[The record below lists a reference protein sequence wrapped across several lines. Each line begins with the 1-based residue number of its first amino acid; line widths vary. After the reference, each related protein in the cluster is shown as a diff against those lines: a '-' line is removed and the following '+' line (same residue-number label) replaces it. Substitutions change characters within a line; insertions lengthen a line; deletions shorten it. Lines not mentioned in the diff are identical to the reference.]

1 MKCCLRLTFLL
12 SICFVFLV
20 SNSCSFETAAT
31 HRNEANLELLN
42 YLSDNRI
49 EETPTESGLVF
60 INILEGSGDSP
71 AAGSKVAVHYSGY
84 FLDGQKFDSSFDR
97 NAPMVFT
104 VGSGMVIKGLD
115 EAVSLMKR
123 GGKAKVVIPYYLAYG
138 DSGYGPIPSYTNL
151 VFDLGLVDFK

>member
-1 MKCCLRLTFLL
+1 MKCCFKITCLL
-12 SICFVFLV
+12 SIYFVFLV
-20 SNSCSFETAAT
+20 LSSCSFETAAT
-31 HRNEANLELLN
+31 HRNDANIEFLN
-42 YLSDNRI
+42 YLSDNNI

-71 AAGSKVAVHYSGY
+71 VAGSKVAVNYTGY
-84 FLDGQKFDSSFDR
+84 LLDGQKFDSSFDR

-115 EAVSLMKR
+115 EAVMLMKR

-138 DSGYGPIPSYTNL
+138 DSGYGHIPSYTNL
-151 VFDLGLVDFK
+151 VFYLELVDFK

>member
-1 MKCCLRLTFLL
+1 MKCCLKITCLL

-20 SNSCSFETAAT
+20 STSCSFETAAT
-31 HRNEANLELLN
+31 HRNDANIEFLN
-42 YLSDNRI
+42 YLSDNNI

-71 AAGSKVAVHYSGY
+71 VAGSKVAVNYTGY
-84 FLDGQKFDSSFDR
+84 LLDGQKFDSSFDR

-115 EAVSLMKR
+115 EAVMLMKR

-138 DSGYGPIPSYTNL
+138 DSGYGTIPSYTNL
-151 VFDLGLVDFK
+151 VFYLELVDFK

>member
-1 MKCCLRLTFLL
+1 MKCCLKITCLL
-12 SICFVFLV
+12 SICFLFLV
-20 SNSCSFETAAT
+20 STSCSFETAAT
-31 HRNEANLELLN
+31 HRNDANIEFLN
-42 YLSDNRI
+42 YLSDNNI

-71 AAGSKVAVHYSGY
+71 VAGSKVAVNYTGY
-84 FLDGQKFDSSFDR
+84 LLDGQKFDSSFDR

-115 EAVSLMKR
+115 EAVMLMKR

-151 VFDLGLVDFK
+151 VFDLELVDFK

>member
-1 MKCCLRLTFLL
+1 MKCCLKITCLL

-20 SNSCSFETAAT
+20 STSCSFETAAT
-31 HRNEANLELLN
+31 HRNDANIEFLN
-42 YLSDNRI
+42 YLSDNNI

-71 AAGSKVAVHYSGY
+71 VAGSKVAVNYTGY
-84 FLDGQKFDSSFDR
+84 LLDGQKFDSSFDR

-115 EAVSLMKR
+115 EAVVLMKR

-138 DSGYGPIPSYTNL
+138 DSGYGTIPSYTNL
-151 VFDLGLVDFK
+151 VFYLELVDFK

>member
-1 MKCCLRLTFLL
+1 MKCCFKITCLL

-20 SNSCSFETAAT
+20 STSCSFETAAT
-31 HRNEANLELLN
+31 HRNDANIEFLN
-42 YLSDNRI
+42 YLSDNNI

-71 AAGSKVAVHYSGY
+71 VAGSKVAVNYTGY
-84 FLDGQKFDSSFDR
+84 LLDGQKLDSSFDR

-115 EAVSLMKR
+115 EAVMLMKR

-138 DSGYGPIPSYTNL
+138 DSGYGTIPSYTNL
-151 VFDLGLVDFK
+151 VFYLELVDFK

>member
-1 MKCCLRLTFLL
+1 MKCCLKITCLL
-12 SICFVFLV
+12 SICFVLLV
-20 SNSCSFETAAT
+20 STSCSFETAAT
-31 HRNEANLELLN
+31 HRNDANIEFLN
-42 YLSDNRI
+42 YLSDNNI

-71 AAGSKVAVHYSGY
+71 VAGSKVAVNYTGY
-84 FLDGQKFDSSFDR
+84 LLDGQKFDSSFDR

-115 EAVSLMKR
+115 EAVMLMKR

-138 DSGYGPIPSYTNL
+138 DSGYGSIPSYTNL
-151 VFDLGLVDFK
+151 VFYLELVDFK

>member
-1 MKCCLRLTFLL
+1 MKCCLKITCLL
-12 SICFVFLV
+12 SIYFVFLV
-20 SNSCSFETAAT
+20 LSSCSFETAAT
-31 HRNEANLELLN
+31 HRNDANIEFLN
-42 YLSDNRI
+42 YLSDNNS

-71 AAGSKVAVHYSGY
+71 VAGSKVAVNYTGY
-84 FLDGQKFDSSFDR
+84 LLDGQKFDSSFDR

-115 EAVSLMKR
+115 EAVMLMKR

-138 DSGYGPIPSYTNL
+138 DSGYGSIPSYTNL
-151 VFDLGLVDFK
+151 VFYLELVYFK

>member
-1 MKCCLRLTFLL
+1 MKCCYKITCLL

-20 SNSCSFETAAT
+20 STSCSFETAAT
-31 HRNEANLELLN
+31 HRNDANIEFLN
-42 YLSDNRI
+42 YLSDNNI

-71 AAGSKVAVHYSGY
+71 VAGSKVAVNYTGY
-84 FLDGQKFDSSFDR
+84 LLDGQKFDSSFDR

-115 EAVSLMKR
+115 EAVLLMKR

-138 DSGYGPIPSYTNL
+138 DSGYGPIPSYTNV
-151 VFDLGLVDFK
+151 VFYLELVDFK